1 MSCMTRGGKGLGE
14 WQMGLLG
21 DIKGTQISLTF
32 LQTPSKYIKN
42 FYKLIIERQK
52 NSK

>member
-14 WQMGLLG
+14 WQMGLLE
-21 DIKGTQISLTF
+21 DIKGTQVSLTS